1 MWQKSGKILLQ
12 LIMYRCLNG
21 HLLFPPTYPPHCTYD
36 KRLTAL
42 PVPNNELFLDK
53 CRSILHASIDALGK
67 LMRRITS
74 QREANEVVISYIE
87 AQYFLGLTISCLR
100 ECTSC
105 LHSAI
110 IVYTHMHKQT

>member
-1 MWQKSGKILLQ
+1 MATF
-12 LIMYRCLNG
+12 Y
-21 HLLFPPTYPPHCTYD
+21 FPPTYPPHCTYD

-53 CRSILHASIDALGK
+53 CHSIPHASIDALGK
-67 LMRRITS
+67 LMRSITS
-74 QREANEVVISYIE
+74 QREANEVVISDIE
-87 AQYFLGLTISCLR
+87 AQYFLDLTISCLR

-110 IVYTHMHKQT
+110 IVYTHMHKQTFIKFVYSLFL